1 MFLSHSKKINNE
13 KGDNELQGIESGYF
27 NKLDTYE
34 ELKIDHSDLHITFL
48 I

>member
-34 ELKIDHSDLHITFL
+34 ELKIDHSDLHIAFL